1 MPARSITPGPRDERG
16 VLAARIL
23 AAAREAFA
31 ETGWAGTTIRAV
43 ARAAD
48 VDPALVYHYF
58 GSKEGLLDAATNP
71 PQRWLENI
79 AKTWT
84 TPVPE
89 LGAALLRLMLGAWAD
104 EEIGPV
110 LRSVLQTA
118 AHEPSTREKLRRV
131 VEASLMGVSQLGV
144 DERDRTV
151 RSGLVASQIMGL
163 AMMRYIWKIEPVAS
177 MSDDEL
183 VAAIAPNLQ
192 HYIGGDI
199 RRNGS
204 PRIDEGHSGQ

>member
-1 MPARSITPGPRDERG
+1 MPARSLTPGPRDERG

-71 PQRWLENI
+71 PQRWLESV

-89 LGAALLRLMLGAWAD
+89 LGTALVRLMLNAWAD
-104 EEIGPV
+104 DEIGPV

-118 AHEPSTREKLRRV
+118 AHEPSTREKLRRI
-131 VEASLMGVSQLGV
+131 VEGSLMGVSQLGE
-144 DERDRTV
+144 DERDRLT
-151 RSGLVASQIMGL
+151 RSGLISSQIMGL
-163 AMMRYIWKIEPVAS
+163 AMMRYVWKIEPVAS
-177 MSDDEL
+177 MSDDE
-183 VAAIAPNLQ
+183 VVTAVAPNLQ
-192 HYIGGDI
+192 QYIEGEI
-199 RRNGS
+199 R
-204 PRIDEGHSGQ
+204 